1 MPLWRRRRPLH
12 EQLAEGTE
20 LLRWEPRYE
29 PAVGFGAGAT
39 LDVLHGGRP
48 RRWDTVVS
56 AEAPLLTG
64 DIVRFVALPDRTL
77 VVDERVAQGALDPLV
92 EALEQQVDPPYRAE
106 AVRREGRWAAAANR
120 IEVIE
125 LPEQVAG
132 ERIELAVR
140 AGERQLALDGEPSLI
155 PLPTLEAYAAT
166 RHQDYVVRAERIDGE
181 LWDVRVSAL

>member
-12 EQLAEGTE
+12 HELAEGTE
-20 LLRWEPRYE
+20 LLQWEPRYE

-48 RRWDTVVS
+48 RRWDAVVS

-64 DIVRFVALPDRTL
+64 DAVHFVALPDGTL
-77 VVDERVAQGALDPLV
+77 VVDERVAHGALDPLV
-92 EALEQQVDPPYRAE
+92 DALEQQVEPPYRAE

-132 ERIELAVR
+132 DRIELASR
-140 AGERQLALDGEPSLI
+140 AGERQLAVDGEPSLM
-155 PLPTLEAYAAT
+155 PLPTLEAFAS
-166 RHQDYVVRAERIDGE
+166 RRNDDYVVRAERIDGE